1 MRGVAS
7 RVVCAVASAVA
18 VAALGSGVAFA
29 APVERREIRITGR
42 PASDDRP
49 FSDAVLVGDTLY
61 LAGRTGHDLQTRALP
76 ADPGDE
82 VRAILDQMKTVLGQ
96 EHMTMDDLVSVQVF
110 CTDVKLYD
118 TFNAVYRTYFKRFPA
133 RAFLGSGPLLGGARF
148 EVQGIAVRR

>member
-1 MRGVAS
+1 
-7 RVVCAVASAVA
+7 VVVVSLKKTVFLA
-18 VAALGSGVAFA
+18 A
-29 APVERREIRITGR
+29 APVERREIRIIGR

-49 FSDAVLVGDTLY
+49 FSDAVLVGSTLY

-76 ADPGDE
+76 ADPADE

-96 EHMTMDDLVSVQVF
+96 EKMTMDDLVFVQVY

-148 EVQGIAVRR
+148 EIQGIAEKR

>member
-1 MRGVAS
+1 MR
-7 RVVCAVASAVA
+7 AVASAVA
-18 VAALGSGVAFA
+18 IVVLGGGLVPAAE

-42 PASDDRP
+42 PDSDDRP
-49 FSDAVLVGDTLY
+49 FSDAVLVGRTLY
-61 LAGRTGHDLQTRALP
+61 LAGRTGHDLKTRALP
-76 ADPGDE
+76 ADPADE

-148 EVQGIAVRR
+148 EVQGIAQKP

>member
-1 MRGVAS
+1 MRRVAS
-7 RVVCAVASAVA
+7 GLASAVTL
-18 VAALGSGVAFA
+18 VALGGGFAFAA

-49 FSDAVLVGDTLY
+49 FSDALLVGDTLY

-76 ADPGDE
+76 ADPADE

-96 EHMTMDDLVSVQVF
+96 EKMAMDDLVFVQVY

-148 EVQGIAVRR
+148 EIQGIAEKP

>member
-1 MRGVAS
+1 MR
-7 RVVCAVASAVA
+7 AVTCAVA
-18 VAALGSGVAFA
+18 VAVFGGATLVGA

-49 FSDAVLVGDTLY
+49 FSDAVLVGNTLY

-76 ADPGDE
+76 ADPADE

-110 CTDVKLYD
+110 CTD
-118 TFNAVYRTYFKRFPA
+118 
-133 RAFLGSGPLLGGARF
+133 
-148 EVQGIAVRR
+148 

>member
-1 MRGVAS
+1 MRTVTG
-7 RVVCAVASAVA
+7 AVA
-18 VAALGSGVAFA
+18 VVLLGNAAFLAA

-49 FSDAVLVGDTLY
+49 FSDAVLVGSTLY

-76 ADPGDE
+76 ADPSDE

-96 EHMTMDDLVSVQVF
+96 EKMTMDDLVFVQVY

-148 EVQGIAVRR
+148 EIQGIAEKR

>member
-1 MRGVAS
+1 MRTVTGA
-7 RVVCAVASAVA
+7 VVVVMLGSAVFLA
-18 VAALGSGVAFA
+18 A
-29 APVERREIRITGR
+29 APVERREISIIGR

-49 FSDAVLVGDTLY
+49 FSDVVLVGSTLY

-76 ADPGDE
+76 ADPADE

-96 EHMTMDDLVSVQVF
+96 EKMTMDDLVFVQVY

-148 EVQGIAVRR
+148 EIQGIAEKP